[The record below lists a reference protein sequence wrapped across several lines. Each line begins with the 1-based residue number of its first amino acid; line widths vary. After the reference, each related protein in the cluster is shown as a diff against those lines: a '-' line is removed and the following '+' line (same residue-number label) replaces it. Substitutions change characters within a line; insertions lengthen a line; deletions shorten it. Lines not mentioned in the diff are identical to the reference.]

1 MIIVCAWCK
10 QVMGTK
16 EPMEQMDITGGIC
29 DSCYQNLITEI
40 EQFHREQKEVK
51 GNGKERLL
59 CPWCQKEHRDG
70 APMPDYKWS
79 PGALLTITITEK
91 GLRDLREAIAKAQG
105 KEREDPE
112 KELRALWDKWGI
124 PKEK

>member
-1 MIIVCAWCK
+1 
-10 QVMGTK
+10 
-16 EPMEQMDITGGIC
+16 
-29 DSCYQNLITEI
+29 
-40 EQFHREQKEVK
+40 
-51 GNGKERLL
+51 
-59 CPWCQKEHRDG
+59 
-70 APMPDYKWS
+70 MPDYKWS

-124 PKEK
+124 PKEKQDEIIREAEEKAKPGAMVGPFKIPE